1 MKKLLKLKELKKLFL
16 LLAILLLISCAVKV
30 KTVNDSFYGTQHYET
45 DYMTIMGWFDNIKL
59 KFVAA
64 KNPNIIL
71 VMASYSSEIAYN
83 ISKSDNIVLK
93 FHDNTFLNLDYIN
106 NSPTVYTS
114 DTYYS
119 GNSYSY
125 GNSTSYYGTS
135 YNYRL
140 YTINSSARIN
150 NDIGTLTAIRIEN
163 SGGFKNLDISQ
174 SFAKKFQKAYNDI
187 KNKINE

>member
-16 LLAILLLISCAVKV
+16 LSPILLLISCAVKV

-45 DYMTIMGWFDNIKL
+45 SYMTIIGWSYDVKVRFI
-59 KFVAA
+59 AS
-64 KNPNIIL
+64 KNPNVILVEVQYIANDSFTISKNDGIIL
-71 VMASYSSEIAYN
+71 
-83 ISKSDNIVLK
+83 KFSDDSL
-93 FHDNTFLNLDYIN
+93 LNLIYIN
-106 NSPTVYTS
+106 DMPAVDRSFY
-114 DTYYS
+114 
-119 GNSYSY
+119 
-125 GNSTSYYGTS
+125 TSYYGS
-135 YNYRL
+135 VYSSSS
-140 YTINSSARIN
+140 YTINAAARIN